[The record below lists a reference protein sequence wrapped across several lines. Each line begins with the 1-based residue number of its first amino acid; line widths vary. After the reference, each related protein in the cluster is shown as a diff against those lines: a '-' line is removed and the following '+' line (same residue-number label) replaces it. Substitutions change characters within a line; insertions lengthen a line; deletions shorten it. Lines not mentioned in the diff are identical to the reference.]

1 MFAFI
6 LSRGSHSTDCSF
18 REKVRAELLW
28 QERAAWIPLL
38 LVPAH
43 GPEERSATPP
53 SPPPQVMA
61 PLRCTQSQAGHPQPS
76 PPAYRVPTGLTLLR
90 AESCPS
96 LKLLQR

>member
-6 LSRGSHSTDCSF
+6 LSRGSRSTDCSF
-18 REKVRAELLW
+18 REKVRAELLC
-28 QERAAWIPLL
+28 QERVACISL

-53 SPPPQVMA
+53 SPPSRGPSALYPV
-61 PLRCTQSQAGHPQPS
+61 PGWPPQPS
-76 PPAYRVPTGLTLLR
+76 PPTHGVPTGLTLLR
-90 AESCPS
+90 AESHPG

>member
-53 SPPPQVMA
+53 SPA
-61 PLRCTQSQAGHPQPS
+61 PKSWPLCAVPS
-76 PPAYRVPTGLTLLR
+76 PRLATPSRLHPRTGYPLG
-90 AESCPS
+90 
-96 LKLLQR
+96 